1 VLPRATRLTRHQDFT
16 LTVRRG
22 RRATRGAL
30 AVHVLAPAGPAEAD
44 GPARVGFVVGRAVGG
59 SVDRHRVVRRLR
71 HLVRD
76 RLGRLPCGALVV
88 VRALPAARHADSAAL
103 GQDLDAALG
112 RLLTTDPASA
122 RLGAADRDLASG
134 EPAAAAAANAAG
146 SAGSAGGGPGGN
158 GVVRR

>member
-1 VLPRATRLTRHQDFT
+1 MLPRATRLTRRQDFT

-30 AVHVLAPAGPAEAD
+30 AVHVLAPAGPAEPD

-112 RLLTTDPASA
+112 RLLTTRPASA
-122 RLGAADRDLASG
+122 RLGTADRDPASG
-134 EPAAAAAANAAG
+134 ESAAGAAANAAR
-146 SAGSAGGGPGGN
+146 AGSAAAGPGGN

>member
-1 VLPRATRLTRHQDFT
+1 VLPRATRLTRRQDFT

-22 RRATRGAL
+22 RRTTRGVL
-30 AVHVLAPAGPAEAD
+30 AVHVLAPPASAETD

-76 RLGRLPCGALVV
+76 RLARLPCGALVV

-103 GQDLDAALG
+103 GQDLDVALG
-112 RLLTTDPASA
+112 RLLVTNPASA
-122 RLGAADRDLASG
+122 RLGGADRDLASG
-134 EPAAAAAANAAG
+134 EPAVAAAADAARAG
-146 SAGSAGGGPGGN
+146 SSGGDGRGGN
-158 GVVRR
+158 AVVRR